1 MSENKMQCSELALLD
16 ADLWKRN
23 RSVHLGAKGAMRPW
37 VCRNI
42 DSPLLA
48 LLPDARQARDF
59 AADALELGLFPSAL
73 VLPELLMS
81 EDDSKSE
88 AQKVVRGDVLDRF
101 KYKGGVLAATP
112 ASLMAPFSSGGDF
125 MELECGKEV
134 GRGRL
139 IDWLAKKGYE
149 KSDLVWT
156 PGQFAARGSIVDIF
170 SPSDMH
176 PVRVEFFDDE
186 IESVRFFVS
195 ETQKSLRS
203 VGRTSVQS
211 LISRSESVIENYF
224 PQDMRVIF
232 FDPHGLDMTAENTVW
247 LWKNLEP
254 GKAGAAPW
262 EDWEKLCGAFTAYRR
277 LRVMQDVKN
286 CAARMPV
293 MQFPNFRGKLKEVE
307 LYCLSLKKEGYD
319 IRVVSESGR
328 NREWARVNGFETQ
341 EGLLSEG
348 FIDQSSKTAVMTD
361 LELSGI
367 TLARRGV
374 ENRAP
379 DDWGAGLIP
388 GQWVVHDDYGVAV
401 YQGAERVKTADGEQE
416 YLALRF
422 AEERRLLIPVLQFHK
437 ISPWSPLPGQEAAPD
452 SLKGSH
458 WRRASEK
465 AKQMAEAAAADLV
478 KIYAERE
485 LSRGFAFPDNREMM
499 REIED
504 SFIYKE
510 TVDQIMA
517 IDDVERDMERPV
529 PMDRLI
535 VGDVGFGKTEVA
547 LRAAA
552 KAVFAG
558 RQAAIMAPTTLLAQ
572 QHFETFT
579 ARFANTPIRI
589 EVLSRFVA
597 PSRQKKIV
605 QDLAEGKVDIL
616 IGTHRILTGD
626 VRFKE
631 LGLIV
636 IDEEHRFG
644 VMHKEHLKKMMPGV
658 DVLML
663 SATPIPRS
671 LSLSISGLRDMS
683 ILETPPQRRL
693 PVITVVRPFSEELLK
708 SAVLREKN
716 RGGQIF
722 FVHNR
727 IGDIQE
733 RAVMLKRLFPKLNI
747 AVAHSRTSE
756 AALEKT
762 MTDFA
767 GGRIDILL
775 CTTIVESGLDIPSA
789 NTLIVDDA
797 HELGLAQM
805 YQLRG
810 RVGRRE
816 DQAYAFLFYPS
827 DARISVESSERLEAI
842 AELDELGAGYRLA
855 QRDLQIRGSGDLIG
869 ISQHG
874 NSSKIG
880 YQKYCDLLAEEIAKI
895 KGQYRPQMQM
905 EIGFP
910 VSIPSAYLPQENLR
924 VTLYRRLLK
933 TDNVEEVL
941 ELRAETEDRFGKIP
955 NELDFLFNAAVIKG
969 AAYELGVTKM
979 ICSQYEIV
987 LCASP
992 DGAWERLELPPKWR
1006 RRVDGLIGP
1015 GGFTG
1020 IKELAQLIQ
1029 EQMAAI

>member
-1 MSENKMQCSELALLD
+1 M
-16 ADLWKRN
+16 
-23 RSVHLGAKGAMRPW
+23 
-37 VCRNI
+37 
-42 DSPLLA
+42 
-48 LLPDARQARDF
+48 
-59 AADALELGLFPSAL
+59 
-73 VLPELLMS
+73 
-81 EDDSKSE
+81 
-88 AQKVVRGDVLDRF
+88 
-101 KYKGGVLAATP
+101 
-112 ASLMAPFSSGGDF
+112 
-125 MELECGKEV
+125 
-134 GRGRL
+134 
-139 IDWLAKKGYE
+139 
-149 KSDLVWT
+149 
-156 PGQFAARGSIVDIF
+156 
-170 SPSDMH
+170 
-176 PVRVEFFDDE
+176 
-186 IESVRFFVS
+186 
-195 ETQKSLRS
+195 
-203 VGRTSVQS
+203 
-211 LISRSESVIENYF
+211 
-224 PQDMRVIF
+224 
-232 FDPHGLDMTAENTVW
+232 
-247 LWKNLEP
+247 
-254 GKAGAAPW
+254 
-262 EDWEKLCGAFTAYRR
+262 
-277 LRVMQDVKN
+277 
-286 CAARMPV
+286 
-293 MQFPNFRGKLKEVE
+293 
-307 LYCLSLKKEGYD
+307 
-319 IRVVSESGR
+319 
-328 NREWARVNGFETQ
+328 
-341 EGLLSEG
+341 
-348 FIDQSSKTAVMTD
+348 
-361 LELSGI
+361 
-367 TLARRGV
+367 
-374 ENRAP
+374 
-379 DDWGAGLIP
+379 
-388 GQWVVHDDYGVAV
+388 
-401 YQGAERVKTADGEQE
+401 
-416 YLALRF
+416 
-422 AEERRLLIPVLQFHK
+422 
-437 ISPWSPLPGQEAAPD
+437 
-452 SLKGSH
+452 
-458 WRRASEK
+458 
-465 AKQMAEAAAADLV
+465 
-478 KIYAERE
+478 
-485 LSRGFAFPDNREMM
+485 
-499 REIED
+499 
-504 SFIYKE
+504 
-510 TVDQIMA
+510 
-517 IDDVERDMERPV
+517 
-529 PMDRLI
+529 
-535 VGDVGFGKTEVA
+535 
-547 LRAAA
+547 
-552 KAVFAG
+552 
-558 RQAAIMAPTTLLAQ
+558 
-572 QHFETFT
+572 
-579 ARFANTPIRI
+579 
-589 EVLSRFVA
+589 
-597 PSRQKKIV
+597 
-605 QDLAEGKVDIL
+605 
-616 IGTHRILTGD
+616 
-626 VRFKE
+626 
-631 LGLIV
+631 
-636 IDEEHRFG
+636 
-644 VMHKEHLKKMMPGV
+644 
-658 DVLML
+658 

-816 DQAYAFLFYPS
+816 DQAYAFLFYPP

-933 TDNVEEVL
+933 TDNVQEVL

-969 AAYELGVTKM
+969 AAYELGVMKM